1 MRAANPVS
9 VVRVLHAPVSVV
21 RVLHAAKAVRSWIGG
36 AAVVLALMLASPG
49 IRVSHAED
57 DFSYDPAL
65 EPGAVQQAA
74 AAIPQ
79 RAAAANPRALPLDF
93 SQPGA
98 TCAAR
103 SGPAVVPTARALQG
117 MPLLIADGTDA
128 DRGLNSLNSRGY
140 NIGKTEP
147 SAGLQK
153 LLFEV
158 ERQAH

>member
-1 MRAANPVS
+1 MRAANPIF
-9 VVRVLHAPVSVV
+9 AV

-36 AAVVLALMLASPG
+36 AAVVSALMLASPG
-49 IRVSHAED
+49 LRVSQAEG

-65 EPGAVQQAA
+65 EPTAVEQAV
-74 AAIPQ
+74 
-79 RAAAANPRALPLDF
+79 AANPRALPLDF

-103 SGPAVVPTARALQG
+103 SVPAVVPTARALQG

-153 LLFEV
+153 LMFEV
-158 ERQAH
+158 RRQTH

>member
-1 MRAANPVS
+1 MGAANS
-9 VVRVLHAPVSVV
+9 IFAGRVR
-21 RVLHAAKAVRSWIGG
+21 HAAKAVRSWIGG
-36 AAVVLALMLASPG
+36 AAVVSALMLASPG
-49 IRVSHAED
+49 IRVSQAQD

-65 EPGAVQQAA
+65 EPAAVEHS
-74 AAIPQ
+74 
-79 RAAAANPRALPLDF
+79 AAANPRALPLDF

-103 SGPAVVPTARALQG
+103 SGPVVVPTARALQG
-117 MPLLIADGTDA
+117 VPLLISDGTDA

-153 LLFEV
+153 LMFEV
-158 ERQAH
+158 RRQAH